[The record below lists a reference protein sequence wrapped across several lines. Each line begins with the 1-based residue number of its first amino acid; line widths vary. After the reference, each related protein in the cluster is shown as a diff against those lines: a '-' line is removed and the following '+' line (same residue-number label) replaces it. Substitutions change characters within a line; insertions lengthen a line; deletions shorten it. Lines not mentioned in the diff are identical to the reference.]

1 MLKQFAMEQK
11 TFQVMNKSWK
21 LSTGL
26 LNKKFVSQ
34 KSKLYP
40 QQTSMT
46 EITNIDLKKGPDI
59 LWELKLMMQ

>member
-59 LWELKLMMQ
+59 L